1 MKLSALIPLGIFAA
15 IAVALFVGLSLN
27 PRDIPSALIDKPV
40 PEFSLPGLDERGDE
54 RRLATSDLKTGEMR
68 IVNIFAS
75 WCGPCR
81 EEHPQ
86 LMDLQ
91 ARGVILHGINYK
103 DVPANAADFLA
114 KLGDPYDKVGV
125 DRTGRVS
132 IDFGVYGVPETYII
146 SGDGRVLYKHV
157 GPLTAQDVTD
167 KILPVLEG
175 GQ

>member
-1 MKLSALIPLGIFAA
+1 MKLSTLVPLGVFAA
-15 IAVALFVGLSLN
+15 IAIALFVGLSLN
-27 PRDIPSALIDKPV
+27 PRELPSALIDKPV
-40 PEFSLPGLDERGDE
+40 PEFSLPPLTERGDD
-54 RRLATSDLKTGEMR
+54 RRLGTADLRQGDVR

-91 ARGVILHGINYK
+91 ARGFILHGINYK

-146 SGDGRVLYKHV
+146 SGDGYVLYKHV
-157 GPLTAQDVTD
+157 GPLTPQDVSG
-167 KILPVLEG
+167 KILPILEAAP
-175 GQ
+175 

>member
-27 PRDIPSALIDKPV
+27 PRDIPSALIGKPV
-40 PEFSLPGLDERGDE
+40 PEFSLPPLAERGDD
-54 RRLATSDLKTGEMR
+54 RRLGAADLKTGETR

-91 ARGVILHGINYK
+91 ARGVVVHGINYK
-103 DVPANAADFLA
+103 DVPANAADFLV

-157 GPLTAQDVTD
+157 GPLTTQDVAAN
-167 KILPVLEG
+167 ILPLLGVG
-175 GQ
+175 P